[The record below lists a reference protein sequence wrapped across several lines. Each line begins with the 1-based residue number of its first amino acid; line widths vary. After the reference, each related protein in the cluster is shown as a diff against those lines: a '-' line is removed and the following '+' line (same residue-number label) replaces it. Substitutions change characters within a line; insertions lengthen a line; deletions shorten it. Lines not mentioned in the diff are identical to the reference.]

1 MGYRH
6 PDVGKLAVWGSWHV
20 RVRNQSKENDM
31 PTIRSAAQG
40 ILADDNAQTRE
51 QIIEMLKKA
60 YWMEIETVMSYIAN
74 SINPD
79 GVRAQEIVESL
90 QQDITEE
97 LGHAQQF
104 AQRIKELYGVVPG
117 SLEFSAEQSY
127 LQPPDEQT
135 DIVHVIKGVIE
146 AETGA
151 IEHYNAI
158 IEATDET
165 DPVTNDMVIAILR
178 DEEGHRRLFEGYLR
192 EYEAEG
198 RA

>member
-1 MGYRH
+1 M
-6 PDVGKLAVWGSWHV
+6 AA
-20 RVRNQSKENDM
+20 
-31 PTIRSAAQG
+31 TRSAAQG
-40 ILADDNAQTRE
+40 ILADDNTEKRE
-51 QIIEMLKKA
+51 QIVEMLKKA
-60 YWMEIETVMSYIAN
+60 YWMEIETVMSYITN

-79 GVRAQEIVESL
+79 GVRAQEIIESL
-90 QQDITEE
+90 QQDIQEE

-104 AQRIKELYGVVPG
+104 AERIKELYGVVPG
-117 SLEFSAEQSY
+117 SMEFTAEQTY

-151 IEHYNAI
+151 IEHYNHI
-158 IEATDET
+158 IEFTDGL
-165 DPVTNDMVIAILR
+165 DFVTQDMVIAILR

-198 RA
+198 KA